1 MSWARVDDGWWS
13 HPKTIGL
20 TLAARGLW
28 ITALS
33 WSCHQRRDV
42 VPAAFL
48 TIAGAKQ
55 TEAEELVA
63 AGFWVTVDGGWRI
76 HDWRDYQDRSLSE
89 KRAAAGAIGGRRSGE
104 ARRAKASAEQAGS
117 NGEASDEAGALP
129 VPARPVPEPSD
140 DGKPARR
147 RSRMTD
153 GWQPDPA
160 NLERLR
166 GRYPKLDVDRELTK
180 FRDHWISKGE
190 LRADWNAGLRT
201 WIAKADEF
209 RQARD
214 GERPGGW
221 R

>member
-55 TEAEELVA
+55 SEADELVT
-63 AGFWVTVDGGWRI
+63 AGLWSVEDDGWRI
-76 HDWRDYQDRSLSE
+76 HDWADYQDRSLSE
-89 KRAAAGAIGGRRSGE
+89 KRAAAGAIGGKRSGQ
-104 ARRAKASAEQAGS
+104 ARRAKADEKQARS
-117 NGEASDEAGALP
+117 NREASDEAGARP
-129 VPARPVPEPSD
+129 VPALPEPESKSGKRQRRTAMPD
-140 DGKPARR
+140 DW
-147 RSRMTD
+147 T
-153 GWQPDPA
+153 PDPS
-160 NLERLR
+160 NVEKLR
-166 GRYPKLDVDRELTK
+166 GKYPKLNVDAEVGK
-180 FRDHWISKGE
+180 FRDYWISRGE
-190 LRADWNAGLRT
+190 VRADWNAGLRT
-201 WIAKADEF
+201 WMAKADEY

-214 GERPGGW
+214 GERTGGW